1 LARIQGSGSRTAALN
16 SALRRGLIL
25 TIILGVLGA
34 ALGAVI
40 GMRLAS
46 AHSATAIILVNPL
59 DGNPFSTRGSGDDL
73 INLQTEAQ
81 LVQSEDVGRLVQQEV
96 GGGTSVPAIL
106 SGLTVTIPPNT
117 QILQLDYSAT
127 NGAEAV
133 RRAQAFA
140 DNYLAYRETRAKNL
154 ISNQARRIS
163 EQIAERTKE
172 QSDLAKR
179 LNGRDP
185 QSSTANVLRVQ
196 LEAVT
201 TQLNQLQARSAE
213 LQAGS
218 TNPGQIVTPA
228 ALPAPGLIGSWV
240 IYALA
245 GLLVGVAL
253 AVLLALLR
261 SRVDNR
267 IRHVDDIATAGHVL
281 LGEVSQRDAA
291 TARAGFTNPASGAA
305 LPDAFKEL
313 RVSLLT
319 TEHRRPAVIV
329 LATATQTHDSPVTAA
344 GLALATATSNLRTVV
359 VEAVDSQLSSNVA
372 GESSGLARVLAGEQS
387 ARAAM
392 VPVRSHL
399 NLIPNGNQVGV
410 DDLFMAPEMHRLV
423 NDLRGSA
430 DIVLIVTGN
439 IHDPRSKALADV
451 ADSVILEAR
460 EGMSSYRDLYRASND
475 YALLTD
481 KLLGVVY
488 VSHSRFAGSPRRSSS
503 DRPAW
508 SDWQLPA
515 EADGKPALPQGS
527 KNGASESTP
536 TAHAQ

>member
-1 LARIQGSGSRTAALN
+1 LARNQGSGSRAAALN

-25 TIILGVLGA
+25 TVILGVLGA
-34 ALGAVI
+34 ALGAVV

-46 AHSATAIILVNPL
+46 ARSATAIILVNPL

-73 INLQTEAQ
+73 INLETEAQ

-96 GGGTSVPAIL
+96 GGSTSIPKIL
-106 SGLTVTIPPNT
+106 DGLTVTIPPNT
-117 QILQLDYSAT
+117 QILQIDYSAET
-127 NGAEAV
+127 GTEAV

-140 DNYLAYRETRAKNL
+140 DNYLAYRQSRAENL
-154 ISNQARRIS
+154 ISNQTRRLS
-163 EQIAERTKE
+163 EQIADRTKE

-218 TNPGQIVTPA
+218 TNPGQIVSPA
-228 ALPAPGLIGSWV
+228 ALPTPGLIGSWL
-240 IYALA
+240 IYALG
-245 GLLVGVAL
+245 GLLLGVAL

-291 TARAGFTNPASGAA
+291 TARAGFAGAA
-305 LPDAFKEL
+305 PAASLPEAFKDL

-329 LATATQTHDSPVTAA
+329 LATATHTHDFPVTAA

-359 VEAVDSQLSSNVA
+359 VEAVDSQLSGSVT
-372 GESSGLARVLAGEQS
+372 GEKPGLARVLAGEQS
-387 ARAAM
+387 ARSAM
-392 VPVRSHL
+392 IPVRSHL
-399 NLIPNGNQVGV
+399 NLIPSGNQVGV

-460 EGMSSYRDLYRASND
+460 EGLSSYRDLYRASND

-488 VSHSRFAGSPRRSSS
+488 VSHSRHAGSPRRSSS

-515 EADGKPALPQGS
+515 QGEGKLEVQPGGHGS
-527 KNGASESTP
+527 APESTP
-536 TAHAQ
+536 TAHAK

>member
-34 ALGAVI
+34 ALGAVL

-73 INLQTEAQ
+73 INLETEAQ

-96 GGGTSVPAIL
+96 GNDTSIPAIL

-117 QILQLDYSAT
+117 QILQIDYSAET
-127 NGAEAV
+127 GTEAV
-133 RRAQAFA
+133 RRAQSFA

-154 ISNQARRIS
+154 ISNQTRRLS
-163 EQIAERTKE
+163 EQIADRTKE
-172 QSDLAKR
+172 QSTLATR
-179 LNGRDP
+179 LNGRNPD
-185 QSSTANVLRVQ
+185 SSAANVLRVQ

-213 LQAGS
+213 LRAGS

-228 ALPAPGLIGSWV
+228 ALPAPGLIGSWI
-240 IYALA
+240 IYSLG
-245 GLLVGVAL
+245 GLLLGVAL

-291 TARAGFTNPASGAA
+291 TARASFGGSAPVAA
-305 LPDAFKEL
+305 LPETFKDL

-329 LATATQTHDSPVTAA
+329 LATATHTLDSPVTAA

-359 VEAVDSQLSSNVA
+359 VEAFDTQLSGGLA
-372 GESSGLARVLAGEQS
+372 GEKPGLARVLAGEQS
-387 ARAAM
+387 ARSVM
-392 VPVRSHL
+392 MPIRSHL
-399 NLIPNGNQVGV
+399 NLIPSGNQVGV

-439 IHDPRSKALADV
+439 IHDPRSKALADL

-460 EGMSSYRDLYRASND
+460 EGLSSYRDLYRASND
-475 YALLTD
+475 YALLAD

-488 VSHSRFAGSPRRSSS
+488 VSARSASSARRSGP
-503 DRPAW
+503 DRPTW

-515 EADGKPALPQGS
+515 QDGAKPELARGTNGSAPEA
-527 KNGASESTP
+527 TP
-536 TAHAQ
+536 TAHAK